1 MLPKMRRNVR
11 KLHWVLWIVIL
22 AFIAF
27 YVPNLVQSPSNIV
40 ARVDGDPI
48 EADDYQQALQQ
59 QAAYYRSISQGDLPE
74 DFLQQIQIGQIVLD
88 SLIRQKLLVAAARDE
103 GLSATPQE
111 IMDRIIQFE
120 AFRDEQGRWVGDAQY
135 QQILRDNGY
144 PVEKFEQ
151 EIRQNILL
159 EKLTGLISESV
170 ALTDA
175 EVADAYQR
183 RNEMVQ
189 FDFFQLRPEDFLAE
203 ASAEVSDDAAREHF
217 DNNKSDYR
225 LPEHRR
231 VSYALIETEAL
242 RDTIEITED
251 VLRAEYEEQIDEF
264 TVTAQVQARHILFRT
279 DAGASEDEVAVRR
292 AEAQLVLDEITAGA
306 DFAEMARQHSDDS
319 SSTLGG
325 DLGWF
330 GRGRMT
336 REFEDAAFALTVGET
351 SGLVQTPFGLH
362 IIRVDGHR
370 PEQVRSFEEVR
381 GQLDQRL
388 AWDRAQAMVADQ
400 ADEIRRAV
408 LSRDGLS
415 EIAEQFD
422 LTVVQSPLFDAING
436 LEEIRAPEFTRQVFA
451 LGPGRVAEPVTVP
464 QGHVIFRVDEIVES
478 REPEFAQVEDEVR
491 ADVAADVAIQ
501 SAASTAEAYGE
512 RLRAGESFN
521 QIALEAAAAVQ
532 STELIPRAG
541 AVPEIGRQ
549 PALIMAAF
557 ELNDGEAGGPVTVD
571 GGGFALFMVTS
582 HVQPDWTQFGMQ
594 EEQLEEELLNQR
606 RNNLFESMLRQ
617 LRERYTV
624 VVYED
629 VQRRIAGL

>member
-1 MLPKMRRNVR
+1 MRRNVR

-22 AFIAF
+22 AFVAF
-27 YVPNLVQSPSNIV
+27 YIPNLVQTPSNVV

-48 EADDYQQALQQ
+48 QAEEYQQALQQ
-59 QAAYYRSISQGDLPE
+59 QADYYRSISQGDLPE

-111 IMDRIIQFE
+111 IKNRIIQFD
-120 AFRDEQGRWVGDAQY
+120 AFRDEQGLWVGDARY
-135 QQILRDNGY
+135 LQILRDNGY
-144 PVEKFEQ
+144 PVERFEQ
-151 EIRQNILL
+151 EIGQSILL

-175 EVADAYQR
+175 EVSDAYQR

-203 ASAEVSDDAAREHF
+203 ASAQVSADAAIAYF
-217 DNNKSDYR
+217 NSNKSDYR
-225 LPEHRR
+225 LPEQRQ
-231 VSYALIETEAL
+231 VSYAILETEAL
-242 RDTIEITED
+242 RETIEIAED
-251 VLRAEYEEQIDEF
+251 VLRAAYEEQIDEF
-264 TVTAQVQARHILFRT
+264 TVTEQLQARHILFRI

-292 AEAQLVLDEITAGA
+292 AEAQVVLDEIMAGA

-319 SSTLGG
+319 SANLGG

-351 SGLVQTPFGLH
+351 SGLVQTPFGVH
-362 IIRVDGHR
+362 IIRVDGYR
-370 PEQVRSFEEVR
+370 PAQVRSFEEVR

-388 AWDRAQAMVADQ
+388 AWEDAQATVAER
-400 ADEIRRAV
+400 AEEIRRAV
-408 LSRDGLS
+408 LSREGLG
-415 EIAEQFD
+415 EIADQFG
-422 LTVVQSPLFDAING
+422 LTVVQSAPFDAVNG

-451 LGPGRVAEPVTVP
+451 LGTGRVAEPVTIP

-478 REPEFAQVEDEVR
+478 REPEFEQVETDVR
-491 ADVAADVAIQ
+491 ADVAADVAVQ
-501 SAASTAEAYGE
+501 RAASTAEAYGE

-521 QIALEAAAAVQ
+521 QLALEAAAAVQ

-541 AVPEIGRQ
+541 SVPEIGRQ

-557 ELNDGEAGGPVTVD
+557 DLDQGEAGGPVAVD
-571 GGGFALFMVTS
+571 GGGFALFSVTS

-594 EEQLEEELLNQR
+594 EAQLKEELLNQR

-624 VVYED
+624 EVYED
-629 VQRRIAGL
+629 VQQRIAGL

>member
-1 MLPKMRRNVR
+1 VLPKFRRNVR

-22 AFIAF
+22 AFVAF

-48 EADDYQQALQQ
+48 YADEYQQALQQ

-88 SLIRQKLLVAAARDE
+88 TLVREKLLVAAARDE
-103 GLSATPQE
+103 GLSASPQE
-111 IMDRIIQFE
+111 ILDRIIQFD
-120 AFRDEQGRWVGDAQY
+120 AFRDEQGRWVGDVRY
-135 QQILRDNGY
+135 QQILAENGY
-144 PVEKFEQ
+144 AVGKFEA
-151 EIRQNILL
+151 EIEQSIML

-175 EVADAYQR
+175 EVEDAYQR

-189 FDFFQLRPEDFLAE
+189 FDFFQLRPGDFLAE
-203 ASAEVSDDAAREHF
+203 ASAEVSDTAAVDHF
-217 DNNKSDYR
+217 ESNKSNYR

-231 VSYALIETEAL
+231 VSYAVLETESL
-242 RDTIEITED
+242 RETIEISED

-264 TVTAQVQARHILFRT
+264 TVTEQVQARHILFRI
-279 DAGASEDEVAVRR
+279 DAGASEDEIAVRR

-336 REFEDAAFALTVGET
+336 VEFEDAAFALTVGET
-351 SGLVQTPFGLH
+351 SDLVQTPFGLH

-388 AWDRAQAMVADQ
+388 AWERAQAMVAEE
-400 ADEIRRAV
+400 ADKIRRAV
-408 LSRDGLS
+408 LSREGLS
-415 EIAEQFD
+415 EIAEQFG
-422 LTVVQSPLFDAING
+422 LTVVESPLFDAING
-436 LEEIRAPEFTRQVFA
+436 LEEVRAPEFNRQVFA
-451 LGPGRVAEPVTVP
+451 LGLGRVAEPVVVP
-464 QGHVIFRVDEIVES
+464 QGHVIFSVDEIVES
-478 REPEFAQVEDEVR
+478 RDPEFAQVEDEVR

-501 SAASTAEAYGE
+501 RVASTAEAYGE

-521 QIALEAAAAVQ
+521 QIALEAGAAVQ

-541 AVPEIGRQ
+541 SVPEIGRQ

-557 ELNDGEAGGPVTVD
+557 EFNDGEAGGPVTVD

-582 HVQPDWTQFGMQ
+582 HVQPDWTEFGMQ
-594 EEQLEEELLNQR
+594 QEQLKEELLNQR

-624 VVYED
+624 ELYED
-629 VQRRIAGL
+629 VQQRISGL

>member
-11 KLHWVLWIVIL
+11 KLHWVLWLVIL

-27 YVPNLVQSPSNIV
+27 YIPNLAQSPSNVV

-48 EADDYQQALQQ
+48 YAEEYQQALQQ
-59 QAAYYRSISQGDLPE
+59 QAAYYQSVSQGDLPE

-88 SLIRQKLLVAAARDE
+88 SLVRQKLLIAAARDE
-103 GLSATPQE
+103 GLSASPQE
-111 IMDRIIQFE
+111 IKNRIVQFE
-120 AFRDEQGRWVGDAQY
+120 AFHDEQGRWVGDAEY
-135 QQILRDNGY
+135 QQILMSNGY
-144 PVEKFEQ
+144 PVERFEQ
-151 EIRQNILL
+151 EIGQSIML
-159 EKLTGLISESV
+159 EKLTGLISEGVS
-170 ALTDA
+170 LTDA
-175 EVADAYQR
+175 EVEDAYQR

-203 ASAEVSDDAAREHF
+203 AGAEVSEDAARDHF
-217 DNNKSDYR
+217 NRNKSDYR

-231 VSYALIETEAL
+231 VSYALLETEAL
-242 RDTIEITED
+242 RETIEIAEEE
-251 VLRAEYEEQIDEF
+251 LRAAYEEQIDEF
-264 TVTAQVQARHILFRT
+264 TVTEQIQARHILFRI
-279 DAGASEDEVAVRR
+279 DAGASEDETAVRR
-292 AEAQLVLDEITAGA
+292 AEAQVLLDEITAGA
-306 DFAEMARQHSDDS
+306 DFADMARQHSDDS
-319 SSTLGG
+319 SSNLGG

-336 REFEDAAFALTVGET
+336 QEFEDAAFALEVGET

-362 IIRVDGHR
+362 IIRVDGYR

-388 AWDRAQAMVADQ
+388 AWERAQTIVAER

-408 LSRDGLS
+408 LSREGLT

-422 LTVVQSPLFDAING
+422 LSVVESPLFDAING

-451 LGPGRVAEPVTVP
+451 LGLGRVAEPVAVP
-464 QGHVIFRVDEIVES
+464 QGHVIFSVDEIVES
-478 REPEFAQVEDEVR
+478 REPEFEQVEDEVR
-491 ADVAADVAIQ
+491 AAVAADVAVER
-501 SAASTAEAYGE
+501 AASTAEALGE

-521 QIALEAAAAVQ
+521 QIALEAGAAVQ

-541 AVPEIGRQ
+541 SVPEIGRQ

-557 ELNDGEAGGPVTVD
+557 ELDGGGAGGPVAVD
-571 GGGFALFMVTS
+571 GGGFALFTVTS
-582 HVQPDWTQFGMQ
+582 HVQPDWTQFGIQ
-594 EEQLEEELLNQR
+594 QEQLKEELLNQR

-617 LRERYTV
+617 LHDRYEV
-624 VVYED
+624 VLYEE
-629 VQRRIAGL
+629 VQQRIAGL